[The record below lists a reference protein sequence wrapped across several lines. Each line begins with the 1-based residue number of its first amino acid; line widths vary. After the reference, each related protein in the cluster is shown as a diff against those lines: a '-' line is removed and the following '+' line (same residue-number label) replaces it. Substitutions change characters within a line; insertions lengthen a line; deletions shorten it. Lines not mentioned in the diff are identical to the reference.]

1 MNKKWTLHVENF
13 AKIKSADVTIAP
25 LMCFVGDN
33 NSGKSYL
40 MSILWG
46 ILTLGK
52 DIGLVMAKGV
62 IFGVISVVTVFPAIL
77 LTFDNLI
84 EKTSHKVILHTYIF
98 LMENG

>member
-1 MNKKWTLHVENF
+1 
-13 AKIKSADVTIAP
+13 
-25 LMCFVGDN
+25 MCFVGDN

-84 EKTSHKVILHTYIF
+84 EKTSHKVILPKFEGLNKFIVKNYKIIFAIF
-98 LMENG
+98 LILTLI